1 MQKKFKLLA
10 TSSSGLESLVARELR
25 NLEIENVSID
35 DRSRVFFEG
44 NLATIAKANLWLR
57 TADRVKIVVGEFK
70 ARTFDELFE
79 NVYAPRKEIKDDNL
93 LSKLIKFVGGFSCIS
108 QIANLLDLFTID
120 SFDRQQLTSLT
131 QQLIDRNCHIQAAI
145 VINRFD
151 IRHHF
156 DSNYIFQ

>member
-79 NVYAPRKEIKDDNL
+79 NVYALPWAELIPFGSQFPVSKAKAVKSTLHNEPSIQSITKKSDCQKNYRRLIIVLKVFQFLKMELNFQLRL
-93 LSKLIKFVGGFSCIS
+93 LYTKIW
-108 QIANLLDLFTID
+108 
-120 SFDRQQLTSLT
+120 QL
-131 QQLIDRNCHIQAAI
+131 
-145 VINRFD
+145 
-151 IRHHF
+151 
-156 DSNYIFQ
+156 Y

>member
-79 NVYAPRKEIKDDNL
+79 NVYALPWAELIPFGSQFPVSKAKAVNQLYIISRQFKVSLKKR
-93 LSKLIKFVGGFSCIS
+93 LSKNYRRHIIVLKVFQFLKMELNFQLRLLYIKIW
-108 QIANLLDLFTID
+108 
-120 SFDRQQLTSLT
+120 QL
-131 QQLIDRNCHIQAAI
+131 
-145 VINRFD
+145 
-151 IRHHF
+151 
-156 DSNYIFQ
+156 Y

>member
-79 NVYAPRKEIKDDNL
+79 NVYALPWAELIPFGSQFPVSKAKAVKSTLHNEPSIQSITKKR
-93 LSKLIKFVGGFSCIS
+93 LSKNYRRHIIVLKVFQFLKMELNFQLRLLYIKIW
-108 QIANLLDLFTID
+108 
-120 SFDRQQLTSLT
+120 QL
-131 QQLIDRNCHIQAAI
+131 
-145 VINRFD
+145 
-151 IRHHF
+151 
-156 DSNYIFQ
+156 Y

>member
-79 NVYAPRKEIKDDNL
+79 NVYALPGQSLFL
-93 LSKLIKFVGGFSCIS
+93 LEANFLSAKLK
-108 QIANLLDLFTID
+108 
-120 SFDRQQLTSLT
+120 R
-131 QQLIDRNCHIQAAI
+131 
-145 VINRFD
+145 
-151 IRHHF
+151 
-156 DSNYIFQ
+156 